1 MNDDRPV
8 SAMVSYQSTDRA
20 AAELLHEELSL
31 RGFVVV
37 HDQCTFTAGSR
48 IADEME
54 LGVDTCDAFL
64 GYLTPESLYLG
75 IDPDAPRPA
84 LTDEFLPAMD
94 RRREPPSPGEGK
106 HPVVVPIP
114 KRLGPRQVATE
125 TVFTAT
131 GEDIGSIWVGSVRMD
146 RPRLGM
152 CEAAAIAR
160 DALSATI
167 RHDQR
172 VAREPVALAFV
183 TRGTGQPPRF
193 LTVDAT
199 SLVGGTRQPGRLRH
213 WERILRG
220 LRDVQDVLARM
231 PGRNLD
237 LAARAHISGAIAL
250 GRIFNQAG
258 GWRPSVEGRYGPV
271 QPSPMRSWDRLHV
284 TVDPQGL
291 GPDLSCEIALI
302 PQPVFAMAREA
313 IQSIPLRLSERVQ
326 LTLRQSGEI
335 DSEASSQ
342 VAAEAAWKLRERIGI
357 IRPPRTHIFC
367 ASPVEVAVLLG
378 YRLTALGTD
387 LHLYEADG
395 DTYRLALVLPANLP

>member
-1 MNDDRPV
+1 M
-8 SAMVSYQSTDRA
+8 
-20 AAELLHEELSL
+20 
-31 RGFVVV
+31 
-37 HDQCTFTAGSR
+37 
-48 IADEME
+48 
-54 LGVDTCDAFL
+54 
-64 GYLTPESLYLG
+64 
-75 IDPDAPRPA
+75 
-84 LTDEFLPAMD
+84 
-94 RRREPPSPGEGK
+94 
-106 HPVVVPIP
+106 
-114 KRLGPRQVATE
+114 
-125 TVFTAT
+125 
-131 GEDIGSIWVGSVRMD
+131 
-146 RPRLGM
+146 
-152 CEAAAIAR
+152 
-160 DALSATI
+160 
-167 RHDQR
+167 
-172 VAREPVALAFV
+172 
-183 TRGTGQPPRF
+183 
-193 LTVDAT
+193 
-199 SLVGGTRQPGRLRH
+199 RH